1 MRNQFVRSALFALA
15 VVLAF
20 SVAGRAQNAGAAG
33 ARGGNPPAA
42 NAGQGRRG
50 GGGPIEG
57 PAHDP
62 HDLSGVWNLRGFAG
76 GGGFAGGNPK
86 LTPWGE
92 DLFKKSKSSNTGEYT
107 LKDTNDPVITKC
119 FPPGVPRIYLQPFP
133 WQIVQTPKET
143 LLLYEYDHTV
153 RHVFTDG
160 RKHPEDITPTYMGDS
175 IGRWEGDTFV
185 VDTVGFNEKTWL
197 DRAGRSHSDQLQV
210 IERFRRVN
218 LNDLELD
225 VTMQDPKALAEPWN
239 AHMQFQLHPEWTLQE
254 QVCTDNGDFLS
265 FEK

>member
-1 MRNQFVRSALFALA
+1 MIGSSKKGCL
-15 VVLAF
+15 VVL
-20 SVAGRAQNAGAAG
+20 VRLL
-33 ARGGNPPAA
+33 RRPATT
-42 NAGQGRRG
+42 
-50 GGGPIEG
+50 
-57 PAHDP
+57 
-62 HDLSGVWNLRGFAG
+62 S
-76 GGGFAGGNPK
+76 NPK
-86 LTPWGE
+86 LTAWGE
-92 DLFKKSKSSNTGEYT
+92 DLFKKSKSSNSGEYT
-107 LKDTNDPVITKC
+107 LKDTNDPVITRC

-133 WQIVQTPKET
+133 WQIVHAAKET
-143 LLLYEYDHTV
+143 LFLYEYDHTV

-225 VTMQDPKALAEPWN
+225 VTMQDPKALAAPLN
-239 AHMQFQLHPEWTLQE
+239 VHMQFQLHPDWTLQE
-254 QVCTDNGDFLS
+254 QVCTDNSDFLS